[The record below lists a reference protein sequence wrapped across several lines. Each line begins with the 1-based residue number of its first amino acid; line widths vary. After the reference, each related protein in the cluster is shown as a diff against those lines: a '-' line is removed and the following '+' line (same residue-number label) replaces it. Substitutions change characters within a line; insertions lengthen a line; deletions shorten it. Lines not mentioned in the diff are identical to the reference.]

1 METRAAQVAGCPC
14 VRSGRQVL
22 SCPGDGPRLLQ
33 GTLAPRRRLDYN
45 LFMPILAIKK
55 YPSPEL
61 STRATEVDVIDD
73 ELRELVEDM
82 VETMY
87 AAPGVGLAA
96 NQVGVTK
103 RVAVIDL
110 SAGEE
115 PGNLHVLI
123 NPEIVEASG
132 EQCDEEGCLS
142 FPGVTELLTRPQRVV
157 MRALGLDGKIFTLEG
172 EDLMARAICHEVDHL
187 DGVLFMDRLTGFK
200 KDRVRKEVRRSVK
213 SGEWA
218 EVYP

>member
-1 METRAAQVAGCPC
+1 VQCVSDPEDDSRHLLWTVAR
-14 VRSGRQVL
+14 RSG
-22 SCPGDGPRLLQ
+22 
-33 GTLAPRRRLDYN
+33 LDYN
-45 LFMPILAIKK
+45 LCMTILAIKK

-61 STRATEVDVIDD
+61 TTRATEVDAIDD
-73 ELRELVEDM
+73 ELRELIQDM

-96 NQVGVTK
+96 NQVGVAK

-142 FPGVTELLTRPQRVV
+142 FPGVTEMLTRPQRVV
-157 MRALGLDGKIFTLEG
+157 MRALDLDGKIFTVTG

-200 KDRVRKEVRRSVK
+200 KDRVRKEVRRSIK
-213 SGEWA
+213 SGDWA

>member
-1 METRAAQVAGCPC
+1 
-14 VRSGRQVL
+14 
-22 SCPGDGPRLLQ
+22 
-33 GTLAPRRRLDYN
+33 
-45 LFMPILAIKK
+45 MPILAIKK